1 MLDDA
6 DQLRDSIRGA
16 VLARR
21 PVDARERDS
30 QQRFVELYDGLER
43 PCDEHASKV
52 HVTASA
58 ILLSDDRRRV
68 LLHRHKRLGLWL
80 QPGGH
85 IDAGET
91 PWVAAT
97 REAREETGLPA
108 ELADEALLHV
118 DVHPGPRGHT
128 HLDLRYLVTSPLV
141 PPTPPEGESQDV
153 QWFAWHL
160 AVDMAE
166 PGLEGVLRALQPGT
180 PKIRQVRHT
189 DAGDCARVYWRS
201 RAFALPT
208 VSVVHDEREVRR
220 WMADDVVGR
229 TDMWVAE
236 VDGTVVGLM
245 VLDHGRG
252 GAGWIEHLY
261 LDPAWV
267 GRRLGERFLE
277 IAKERLA
284 AGIELWSFQVNEAA
298 RRFYERHGF
307 VAEEFTDGTGN
318 QERSPD
324 VRYRWQP

>member
-1 MLDDA
+1 VLDDP
-6 DQLRDSIRGA
+6 DRLRDSIRAA

-21 PVDARERDS
+21 PVDARERLS
-30 QQRFVELYDGLER
+30 VQRFVELYDGLER

-128 HLDLRYLVTSPLV
+128 HLDLRYLVTAPMV

-160 AVDMAE
+160 AVGMAE
-166 PGLEGVLRALQPGT
+166 PGLEGVLRALQPGAA
-180 PKIRQVRHT
+180 KIRQVRHT
-189 DAGDCARVYWRS
+189 DAGECAHVYWRS

-208 VSVVHDEREVRR
+208 LPVVHDEREVRR

-236 VDGTVVGLM
+236 VDGTVAGLM

-261 LDPAWV
+261 IDPAWV

-277 IAKERLA
+277 LARERLP
-284 AGIELWSFQVNEAA
+284 AGIELWCFQANDLA

-307 VAEEFTDGTGN
+307 VAAEFTDGAGN
-318 QERSPD
+318 EERTPD
-324 VRYRWQP
+324 VRYHWQP

>member
-1 MLDDA
+1 MLDEP
-6 DQLRDSIRGA
+6 DQLRETIRAA

-30 QQRFVELYDGLER
+30 IRLFVEQYGRLER
-43 PCDEHASKV
+43 PFDEHSDKV

-58 ILLSDDRRRV
+58 ILVSDDRRRV

-85 IDAGET
+85 IDAGES

-108 ELADEALLHV
+108 ELADDSLLHV

-128 HLDLRYLVTSPLV
+128 HLDLRYLVTSPMV
-141 PPTPPEGESQDV
+141 PPSPPEGESQDV

-160 AVDMAE
+160 AVGMAE

-189 DAGDCARVYWRS
+189 DAAECARVYWRS

-208 VSVVHDEREVRR
+208 VAAVHDEREVRR
-220 WMADDVVGR
+220 WMADELVGR

-267 GRRLGERFLE
+267 GRRLGERFLTL
-277 IAKERLA
+277 AAERLP
-284 AGIELWSFQVNEAA
+284 AGIELWCFQVNDTA

-307 VAEEFTDGTGN
+307 VAEEFTDGSGN
-318 QERSPD
+318 EERTPD
-324 VRYRWQP
+324 VRYRRQP